1 MMNKKAIAAFAAG
14 ATLLAGFAMATPAFA
29 ADAANEP
36 TVQEQNLALAQA
48 QLDTA
53 KETLKTKQE
62 ALKKDNDDIAAYKKL
77 YPNLNEAG
85 LKAQATTDAAGSG
98 ANKTAAE
105 AYNEAN
111 KNLEKDTKAVT
122 DAQAAVDAAQKLV
135 DANTPKVEP
144 SKDAKRVALAKLD
157 EAKEKLDK
165 AKEAK
170 DKAFAEADA
179 AFNAKHEA
187 ENNLKAAQRALKDY
201 QDENAKDK
209 GSRAYNAEVASLKK
223 VINEANEALS
233 AAKTKFADA
242 DKAFKEAAG
251 KFGEALTA
259 YAGAYKNAQTSKADV
274 STYPTP
280 ASLAPL
286 STDYVYGTNFVPS
299 ATVQPGK
306 PGAAKPGKPGQA
318 AGQAGAN
325 GAAAGAKTEVENK
338 KDKDKRGNTHTGT
351 GVGVTLTALAATML
365 AGMGAAV
372 RKARH

>member
-29 ADAANEP
+29 ADAEAP
-36 TVQEQNLALAQA
+36 TQA
-48 QLDTA
+48 TIYAELDKEATKLEKEATTAETTA
-53 KETLKTKQE
+53 KDSE
-62 ALKKDNDDIAAYKKL
+62 AAYKKAL
-77 YPNLNEAG
+77 GEHTYDYYQALLDKDKNDATAKPVKEA
-85 LKAQATTDAAGSG
+85 
-98 ANKTAAE
+98 KTKAE
-105 AYNEAN
+105 ADRKAA
-111 KNLEKDTKAVT
+111 DTKKA
-122 DAQAAVDAAQKLV
+122 AAVAARQKADVLK
-135 DANTPKVEP
+135 PKPVEP

-179 AFNAKHEA
+179 AFNAKHDA

-325 GAAAGAKTEVENK
+325 GAAGAKTEVENK